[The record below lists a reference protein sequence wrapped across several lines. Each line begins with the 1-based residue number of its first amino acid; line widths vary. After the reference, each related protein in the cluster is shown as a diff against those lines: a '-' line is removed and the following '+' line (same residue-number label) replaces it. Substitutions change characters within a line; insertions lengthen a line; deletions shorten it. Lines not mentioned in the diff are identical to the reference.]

1 MEWKWNNCC
10 LLHIRLDLKLRSLQT
25 CKSRNILKLF
35 SDIWWNICSA
45 VGNQML
51 CFHKQ
56 QSGKQNFFPHLVP
69 QSWEI
74 KALIVEYG
82 IGDSTNHWSSG
93 LQLNNR
99 VQHIQ
104 MFYVRA
110 YVYFD
115 WIVKKNNK
123 WKTASLVFCGFT
135 EAYLMNVLYTASSW
149 YLLHIIVICSTP
161 TDMFWHFVN
170 WIRWNKHIFD
180 FKEEVTSSAIWNIY
194 WSKQHCHSS
203 GILTVW
209 WWP

>member
-104 MFYVRA
+104 MFNSEPVCSS
-110 YVYFD
+110 D
-115 WIVKKNNK
+115 WIVTKYKN
-123 WKTASLVFCGFT
+123 WKTASLVFCVIPV
-135 EAYLMNVLYTASSW
+135 AYLMKMLYSFKKVPFTYSS
-149 YLLHIIVICSTP
+149 
-161 TDMFWHFVN
+161 
-170 WIRWNKHIFD
+170 HIFHSNRHVLA
-180 FKEEVTSSAIWNIY
+180 FLSKVKSAHFWLWRRSN
-194 WSKQHCHSS
+194 
-203 GILTVW
+203 
-209 WWP
+209 